1 MRTNESTQSKD
12 ALDLIKQGLSTFHYI
27 AQMARYR
34 YLYTR
39 GKELQNDGSIH
50 NSIELDHNRTQMI
63 KYTCLTGLC
72 ILGLFAIGISGLRS
86 RV

>member
-12 ALDLIKQGLSTFHYI
+12 VLDLTKQVLSTLHNI

-39 GKELQNDGSIH
+39 DKELQNDGSIH
-50 NSIELDHNRTQMI
+50 DAIELDQNRTQMI

-72 ILGLFAIGISGLRS
+72 ILVSTI
-86 RV
+86 V